1 MSAAAAPAPDAA
13 PSSRPAAAP
22 NLGLSLDDHVDLDTL
37 DVRQFVLHPPAQA
50 LLCAMQHALLEAPY
64 IDFGRCDADSTR
76 FNIVFPSTFG
86 SDRRKP
92 VTAEFQQFCET
103 VYWPLVSVFLF
114 GRAGWSSLRRHLTSF
129 KVNTLRI
136 SEDEFYYGL
145 PIYHFHLDH
154 KIGQPAPKDE
164 CQLNTCRMI
173 FSIVPAALEAG
184 AAPEHDST
192 VYLRRQP
199 PHGFTKQEALHTYL
213 KTRYPEVGL
222 ARGRQR
228 PLYEVSDD
236 ELYRAPPGEVL
247 LHHSHPG
254 RPVHAE
260 TNPCPEGRGLFV
272 LDWTDL
278 RNAAPDGARRPAT
291 RMPMGEILTQLRVL
305 AADPAGE
312 AYRARLGETLEC
324 GAELLA
330 VAEPYPGGRQ
340 ALEAVLRR

>member
-1 MSAAAAPAPDAA
+1 MRTRLREQCRGRPPRRTSASRSTTTSILIASTSASLSSTRQRKRFFARCRRAA
-13 PSSRPAAAP
+13 R
-22 NLGLSLDDHVDLDTL
+22 
-37 DVRQFVLHPPAQA
+37 R
-50 LLCAMQHALLEAPY
+50 PY
-64 IDFGRCDADSTR
+64 IDFGRVDADSTR

-213 KTRYPEVGL
+213 KTRFPEVPGPRPAAAAL
-222 ARGRQR
+222 RGERR
-228 PLYEVSDD
+228 RALW
-236 ELYRAPPGEVL
+236 RAPPGEVL

-260 TNPCPEGRGLFV
+260 KNPIQGRGLYV

-291 RMPMGEILTQLRVL
+291 RMPMGEILKQLRVL

-312 AYRARLGETLEC
+312 AYAREAGRDARVRRRAARRRRAVPGWAAGARGGAAESRTL
-324 GAELLA
+324 
-330 VAEPYPGGRQ
+330 
-340 ALEAVLRR
+340 

>member
-1 MSAAAAPAPDAA
+1 MPPDAA

-22 NLGLSLDDHVDLDTL
+22 NLGLPLDDHVDLDSL
-37 DVRQFVLHPPAQA
+37 DVRQFVLLPPAQA

-64 IDFGRCDADSTR
+64 IDFGRVDADSTR

-92 VTAEFQQFCET
+92 VTAEFQPFCET

-228 PLYEVSDD
+228 
-236 ELYRAPPGEVL
+236 
-247 LHHSHPG
+247 HSTRLPTTSCTARPARCSSTIRTG
-254 RPVHAE
+254 RPAARQ
-260 TNPCPEGRGLFV
+260 TRPEGRGL

-291 RMPMGEILTQLRVL
+291 RMPMVEILTQLRVL
-305 AADPAGE
+305 AADPKGE

-340 ALEAVLRR
+340 ALEAVLRRVEHIS